1 VYLHIR
7 LAVSGVVACGL
18 FILTARADDAAAADL
33 AKFAGKWKVVS
44 IMYEGQK
51 LKAGYTQEVVGDR
64 ILFGAGWYGK
74 VTLHP
79 KETPRRF
86 DIDHYDAGGR
96 PRERERYK
104 GIYEFDGDDT
114 LRWCISQKTGE
125 PYPRSFESKPG
136 DNTRLFVLQRVKKK

>member
-1 VYLHIR
+1 MQLPIR
-7 LAVSGVVACGL
+7 LVMSGFVACGL
-18 FILTARADDAAAADL
+18 VVLTARGDDAEKADL
-33 AKFAGKWKVVS
+33 EKFAGKWKVVS

-51 LKAGYTQEVVGDR
+51 LKAGYTQEVVGDK
-64 ILFGAGWYGK
+64 ILFGAGLYGK

-104 GIYEFDGDDT
+104 GIYEFDGNDK
-114 LRWCISQKTGE
+114 LKWSISQKTGD
-125 PYPRSFESKPG
+125 PYPRTFESKPG
-136 DNTRLFVLQRVKKK
+136 DNTRIFVLERVKKK